1 MFGFEQLMLSLIVN
15 LLINNVLIIWH
26 SLWNAVGNKFL
37 DEKKLSICNHI
48 CLLFS

>member
-1 MFGFEQLMLSLIVN
+1 MFGFEQLMPSLIIK

-26 SLWNAVGNKFL
+26 SLWNAVGNMFL
-37 DEKKLSICNHI
+37 DEKKLPIRSHN